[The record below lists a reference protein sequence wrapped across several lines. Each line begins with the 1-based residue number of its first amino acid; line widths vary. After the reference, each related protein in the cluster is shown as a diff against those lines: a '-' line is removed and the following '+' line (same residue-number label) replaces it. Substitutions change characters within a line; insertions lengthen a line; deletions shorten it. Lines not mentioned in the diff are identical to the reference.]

1 VVIVNQ
7 LPDRADVVILGGGPA
22 GLAAGIALRQKG
34 MDCLVV
40 EALGPVIDKGCGEGL
55 MPDALESLNCLGIE
69 IAESEGHV
77 FRGIRFC
84 NDVHCVDAV
93 FPTGR
98 GIGVRRTKLHQR
110 MIERAAEVGVR
121 FAWNARAKLL
131 DRSSLLIDGTKTRF
145 HWLIGADGQ
154 SSSVRRWAGL
164 NRLRREQLR
173 FGFRRHYQVAPWSE
187 YVEVHWGRTGQVYIT
202 PVADDCVC
210 VAFITRDQHS
220 DRAGF
225 LAEFPVVAAKVK
237 GAPLLSRERGAI
249 SATRKLRNVGQ
260 DVVALVGDASGSVD
274 AITGEGLALSFR
286 QALAL
291 ADAIASGDLSAY
303 RKAHRSLA
311 RLPQAMAQLMLTM
324 DRWPALERRGLSV
337 LAAKPDFFQEL
348 LAIHVGEGSLPRF
361 AASRGVSMA
370 WHLLRR
376 PAY

>member
-1 VVIVNQ
+1 MNQ
-7 LPDRADVVILGGGPA
+7 LPDHADVVILGGGPA

-55 MPDALESLNCLGIE
+55 MPDALESLRCLGIE

-84 NDVHCVDAV
+84 NEVHCVDAV
-93 FPTGR
+93 FPTGT
-98 GIGVRRTKLHQR
+98 GIGIRRTKLHQR
-110 MIERAAEVGVR
+110 MIERAAEMGVR

-131 DRSSLLIDGTKTRF
+131 DRSSLLIDGTKTSF
-145 HWLIGADGQ
+145 NWLIGADGQ

-164 NRLRREQLR
+164 NVLRRERLR

-187 YVEVHWGRTGQVYIT
+187 YVEVHWGSTGQVYVT
-202 PVADDCVC
+202 PVARDCVC
-210 VAFITRDQHS
+210 VAFITRDQRP

-225 LAEFPVVAAKVK
+225 LADFPMVASKVE
-237 GAPLLSRERGAI
+237 GASLLSRERGAI
-249 SATRKLRNVGQ
+249 SATRKLCKVGQ

-286 QALAL
+286 QARAL
-291 ADAIASGDLSAY
+291 ANAIAGGDLSTY

-348 LAIHVGEGSLPRF
+348 LAIHVGEGSLSRF
-361 AASRGVSMA
+361 AASRGASMA

-376 PAY
+376 SAY